1 MTNWFL
7 SILTVSLSV
16 SLIAAILILGTSF
29 LHKRYAAKWKYWIWI
44 FLAVRLLLPFSGE
57 EISAAIRTLLPK
69 AQTASLATQSE
80 RTAMPKQGAR
90 VMVEIPAQMTTP
102 IPVQPKESKT
112 QITLLDLVAIIW
124 LLGSLT
130 FLAVHLVSYLQY
142 KSRLKKYGTAIE
154 DDQILHQL
162 QELQQELAIKRSVC
176 TMEYSKAAS
185 PMMIGFFHPV
195 FVLPKEQYNAE
206 ELYFIIKHEL
216 VHLKRGDTCFKL
228 LLVTAN
234 AVHWFNPLIWL
245 MQKEAVVDMELSCD
259 ERVTQ
264 GLDYAVRKA
273 YTETLL
279 STLHRQ
285 CQKRTALSTQFYGG
299 KQVMK
304 KRFQNILQKNAKKN
318 GVCIL
323 LCVILLTIG
332 FGTLIGCTA
341 ADETPSD
348 MRKQPKMQED
358 LTNGIPVEMMSSEP
372 KTGVTA
378 DTDIPDI
385 VRQEAETWANEE
397 YEYYK
402 RASAGSNYSDWR
414 IESLVHCY
422 TYEDFEGMTLQVYRM
437 NIEFLSDTPENVVLA
452 GGMSMDED
460 GWTVPDYPN
469 SRYLVFQQDK
479 EALTL
484 LTRMIENDCEAGD
497 DTFTSDLKYR
507 WELQKQPQDT
517 PTITFTVE
525 GETEE
530 VVASLIERNGYT
542 FSLPDGGWYPADFEG
557 WADVDKEWEQFIHDA
572 WAEWDNE
579 DVRIW
584 IVRFEGMS
592 YDDAEKRLLDSGY
605 ALINDRLLRQEGEL
619 IYGVEL
625 KRAEAD
631 TWGVCYSFPVDA
643 QEGWGARLR
652 VIANTFAVSDIGT

>member
-1 MTNWFL
+1 MTNLFL
-7 SILTVSLSV
+7 SVLTVSLSV

-29 LHKRYAAKWKYWIWI
+29 LNKRYAAKWKYWIWI

-57 EISAAIRTLLPK
+57 EIRSAIHTLLPPK
-69 AQTASLATQSE
+69 TQTVSLTTQGE
-80 RTAMPKQGAR
+80 ITAMPKEGAL
-90 VMVEIPAQMTTP
+90 VIVEIPAQMTTP
-102 IPVQPKESKT
+102 IPVQPKESKLQVT
-112 QITLLDLVAIIW
+112 ILDLVAIIW
-124 LLGSLT
+124 LIGSLT
-130 FLAVHLVSYLQY
+130 FLAVHFVSYLRY
-142 KSRLKKYGTAIE
+142 KNRLTKRGTVIE

-162 QELQQELAIKRSVC
+162 QELKQELGIKRSVC
-176 TMEYSKAAS
+176 TMEYAEAAS

-234 AVHWFNPLIWL
+234 AVHWFNPLIWV
-245 MQKEAVVDMELSCD
+245 MQKEAVIDMELSCD

-279 STLHRQ
+279 STLHKQ

-341 ADETPSD
+341 ADEKPSD
-348 MRKQPKMQED
+348 MRKQPNIQED
-358 LTNGIPVEMMSSEP
+358 LTNGIPVETTSSEA

-378 DTDIPDI
+378 DTDIPDM
-385 VRQEAETWANEE
+385 VRQEAEAWANEE
-397 YEYYK
+397 YEYHK
-402 RASAGSNYSDWR
+402 RVSAGSNYRDWR

-422 TYEDFEGMTLQVYRM
+422 TYEDFEGMELQVYRM
-437 NIEFLSDTPENVVLA
+437 NIEFLSNTPENVFLV
-452 GGMSMDED
+452 GGMTMTED
-460 GWTVPDYPN
+460 GWVVPDYPN

-484 LTRMIENDCEAGD
+484 LMRMFENDCEAGD
-497 DTFTSDLKYR
+497 DIFTSDLKHQ

-517 PTITFTVE
+517 PTLTFTVE

-530 VVASLIERNGYT
+530 VAASLIERNGYT
-542 FSLPDGGWYPADFEG
+542 FCLPDGGWYPTDFES
-557 WADVDKEWEQFIHDA
+557 WADVTKEWGQFIYDA
-572 WAEWDNE
+572 WAEWNNE
-579 DVRIW
+579 DVRLW

-592 YDDAEKRLLDSGY
+592 YDEAEKKLLDSGY
-605 ALINDRLLRQEGEL
+605 ALINERLFRQEGEL

-625 KRAEAD
+625 KRAQAD
-631 TWGVCYSFPVDA
+631 TWGVCYSYPVDA
-643 QEGWGARLR
+643 QEGWGARIR
-652 VIANTFAVSDIGT
+652 VIANTFAVSE